1 MALRWEWACPRWW
14 CISQQ
19 MGWLIWL
26 LGMCTYPLLRS
37 RPLRVPPLRRLTLE
51 SPKVS
56 KGLLPHHSVPRLGSA
71 CPRSGS
77 EPWAAAMGHPWP
89 SAANPASC
97 RVAHGSLPAL
107 GQRGLTG
114 RSDQNQKQGGPPAG
128 LVLIRSRPC
137 SRCRACEAALTPMQQ
152 PTSPRRIP
160 GFHSTCGE
168 GACSRSSA

>member
-71 CPRSGS
+71 CPQPGIA
-77 EPWAAAMGHPWP
+77 PWARRDRPSMAVSRLPRHPCRGAHCAIPAWGH
-89 SAANPASC
+89 
-97 RVAHGSLPAL
+97 
-107 GQRGLTG
+107 RGLTG
-114 RSDQNQKQGGPPAG
+114 C
-128 LVLIRSRPC
+128 LRSRSKARSKAKQQQSN
-137 SRCRACEAALTPMQQ
+137 SRARARSCIPPVGAGKPAPTGICVHLDDQVGCQAASL
-152 PTSPRRIP
+152 
-160 GFHSTCGE
+160 CL
-168 GACSRSSA
+168 